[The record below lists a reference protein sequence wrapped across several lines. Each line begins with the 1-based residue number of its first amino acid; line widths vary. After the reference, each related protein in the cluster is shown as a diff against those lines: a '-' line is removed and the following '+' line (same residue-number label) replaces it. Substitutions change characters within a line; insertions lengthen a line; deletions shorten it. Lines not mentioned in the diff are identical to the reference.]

1 MGLAISANNKQGRRA
16 PITPSTVINQL
27 TPHLSP
33 LPPFPFRAFRSLV
46 KQMMDDLRADMAAQ
60 ARTVGEVR
68 SDSIRVAAAMRE
80 NEANLQH
87 ATEEVRRAKRVLRRI
102 ERAGPVH

>member
-33 LPPFPFRAFRSLV
+33 PPFPSRAFRSLS